1 MLPGEKA
8 VDDWSP
14 RIGAGVVWL
23 QIPTTREEQFVMGP
37 TGYMHYP
44 LEHTTAGRDM
54 SGAMR
59 VEKIIEAAGQ
69 ALGLAALHIKKL
81 DIFFKV
87 CWQ

>member
-14 RIGAGVVWL
+14 RIGAGVAWL
-23 QIPTTREEQFVMGP
+23 QSPTPREEQFVMGP

-54 SGAMR
+54 SGA
-59 VEKIIEAAGQ
+59 I
-69 ALGLAALHIKKL
+69 
-81 DIFFKV
+81 
-87 CWQ
+87 